1 MQYFADAISSVCA
14 AGRPASGCMA
24 AFSSGSKSAR
34 RGARSNM
41 GGHPSSGVAGKAG
54 AYSSRDPQSLGRPDP
69 CSLPLVAGRRFG
81 SPFLGTEE
89 HQPDLT
95 DEVLLKLARQLR
107 LEIGRT
113 QV

>member
-1 MQYFADAISSVCA
+1 
-14 AGRPASGCMA
+14 MA

-81 SPFLGTEE
+81 SPLLGTAEP
-89 HQPDLT
+89 QTGLA
-95 DEVLLKLARQLR
+95 DEVLLKPARHLR
-107 LEIGRT
+107 LGGRQNEKT
-113 QV
+113 APGGRHGFYHQAAN